1 SLLAL
6 ARMPAAAA
14 WARLRHDP
22 GAVLLVARQVA
33 RTLIT
38 PAISFFPA
46 VLRDPAILDGPI
58 DFLSPQCVVRSPWS
72 AAENMEAQAADL
84 GLGAPGCFVD
94 WYDPRIRPIYHNC
107 LLSARLAERVSELSG
122 RCDPEN
128 AWVAGLLAPL

>member
-1 SLLAL
+1 MTSFWIEGAIAVRVPALGEAATHLPWLSPCAASLLAL

-14 WARLRHDP
+14 WSRLRHDP

-46 VLRDPAILDGPI
+46 VLRDPAILDGAI

-72 AAENMEAQAADL
+72 AAENMEAQA
-84 GLGAPGCFVD
+84 
-94 WYDPRIRPIYHNC
+94 
-107 LLSARLAERVSELSG
+107 
-122 RCDPEN
+122 
-128 AWVAGLLAPL
+128 